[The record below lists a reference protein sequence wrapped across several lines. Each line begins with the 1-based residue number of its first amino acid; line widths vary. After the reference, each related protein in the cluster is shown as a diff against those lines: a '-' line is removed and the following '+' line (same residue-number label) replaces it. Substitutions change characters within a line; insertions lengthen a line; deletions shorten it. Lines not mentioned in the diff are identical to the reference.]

1 MFPATS
7 QVKLLIAQLNITLTA
22 VLSTKYAETRTLLYC
37 LLNLHVAL
45 PRGGGGGGG
54 GGAGRGGG
62 GGGEGRGAGVVRGGR
77 GGKVLC
83 CMACAWVCWLLGREW
98 FLSSNS

>member
-7 QVKLLIAQLNITLTA
+7 QVKLLTAQLNIILTA
-22 VLSTKYAETRTLLYC
+22 VLSTKYSETRTLLYC
-37 LLNLHVAL
+37 LLNLHVA
-45 PRGGGGGGG
+45 PSGRGGGEG
-54 GGAGRGGG
+54 GGAGVVRGG
-62 GGGEGRGAGVVRGGR
+62 RGGR

-83 CMACAWVCWLLGREW
+83 CMACAGVCWLLGREW

>member
-1 MFPATS
+1 MFPATP
-7 QVKLLIAQLNITLTA
+7 QVKLLIAQLNIILTA

-37 LLNLHVAL
+37 LLNLHVA
-45 PRGGGGGGG
+45 PS
-54 GGAGRGGG
+54 
-62 GGGEGRGAGVVRGGR
+62 GGEGGGAGVVRGGR

-83 CMACAWVCWLLGREW
+83 CMACAGVCWLLGREW

>member
-45 PRGGGGGGG
+45 PRGGGGSEGG
-54 GGAGRGGG
+54 
-62 GGGEGRGAGVVRGGR
+62 GAGVVRGGR

-83 CMACAWVCWLLGREW
+83 CMACAGVCWLLGREW

>member
-45 PRGGGGGGG
+45 PRGGGGGGR
-54 GGAGRGGG
+54 GRGG
-62 GGGEGRGAGVVRGGR
+62 GGGEGREGRKGSLLYGLCGGVLAAG
-77 GGKVLC
+77 
-83 CMACAWVCWLLGREW
+83 
-98 FLSSNS
+98 

>member
-7 QVKLLIAQLNITLTA
+7 QVKLLIAQLNIILTA
-22 VLSTKYAETRTLLYC
+22 VLSTKYAETRTLFS
-37 LLNLHVAL
+37 LHVA
-45 PRGGGGGGG
+45 PSGGGG
-54 GGAGRGGG
+54 
-62 GGGEGRGAGVVRGGR
+62 GAGVVRGGR

-83 CMACAWVCWLLGREW
+83 CMACAGVWWLLGREW

>member
-7 QVKLLIAQLNITLTA
+7 QVNLLTAQLNIILTA
-22 VLSTKYAETRTLLYC
+22 VLSTKYSETRTLLYC
-37 LLNLHVAL
+37 LLNLHVA
-45 PRGGGGGGG
+45 PP
-54 GGAGRGGG
+54 GG

-83 CMACAWVCWLLGREW
+83 CMACAGVCWLLGREW

>member
-7 QVKLLIAQLNITLTA
+7 QVKLLIAQLNMTA

-37 LLNLHVAL
+37 LLNLHVA
-45 PRGGGGGGG
+45 PSGGG
-54 GGAGRGGG
+54 GGAR
-62 GGGEGRGAGVVRGGR
+62 EGAGVVRGGR

-83 CMACAWVCWLLGREW
+83 CMACAGVCWLLGREW

>member
-7 QVKLLIAQLNITLTA
+7 QVKLLIAQLNIILTA

-37 LLNLHVAL
+37 LLNLHVA
-45 PRGGGGGGG
+45 PS
-54 GGAGRGGG
+54 GG
-62 GGGEGRGAGVVRGGR
+62 GGGEGGGAGVVRGGR

-83 CMACAWVCWLLGREW
+83 YMACAGVCWLLGREW

>member
-7 QVKLLIAQLNITLTA
+7 QVKLLIDELNIISSA
-22 VLSTKYAETRTLLYC
+22 VLPTKYAEARKLLYWE
-37 LLNLHVAL
+37 
-45 PRGGGGGGG
+45 G
-54 GGAGRGGG
+54 GRG
-62 GGGEGRGAGVVRGGR
+62 VRGWR

-83 CMACAWVCWLLGREW
+83 CMAGVCWLLGREW

>member
-7 QVKLLIAQLNITLTA
+7 QVKLLIAQLNIILTA

-37 LLNLHVAL
+37 LLSLHVA
-45 PRGGGGGGG
+45 PSGGAGGEG
-54 GGAGRGGG
+54 GGAW
-62 GGGEGRGAGVVRGGR
+62 VVRGGR

-83 CMACAWVCWLLGREW
+83 CMACAGVCWLLGREW
-98 FLSSNS
+98 FLSSSS

>member
-7 QVKLLIAQLNITLTA
+7 QVKLLIVQLNIILTA

-37 LLNLHVAL
+37 LLNLHVA
-45 PRGGGGGGG
+45 PS
-54 GGAGRGGG
+54 
-62 GGGEGRGAGVVRGGR
+62 GGEGGGAGVVRGGR

-83 CMACAWVCWLLGREW
+83 CMACAGVCWLLGREW

>member
-7 QVKLLIAQLNITLTA
+7 QVKLLTAQLNIILTA

-37 LLNLHVAL
+37 LLSLLVASCSSL
-45 PRGGGGGGG
+45 GGGGGR
-54 GGAGRGGG
+54 GRGG
-62 GGGEGRGAGVVRGGR
+62 AWVVRGGR
-77 GGKVLC
+77 GGMVLC
-83 CMACAWVCWLLGREW
+83 CMACAGVCWLLGREW

>member
-7 QVKLLIAQLNITLTA
+7 QVKLLIDELNIISSA
-22 VLSTKYAETRTLLYC
+22 VLPTKYAEARKLLYFGGG
-37 LLNLHVAL
+37 V
-45 PRGGGGGGG
+45 RGG
-54 GGAGRGGG
+54 
-62 GGGEGRGAGVVRGGR
+62 RGGR

-83 CMACAWVCWLLGREW
+83 CMMGVCWLLGRKW

>member
-7 QVKLLIAQLNITLTA
+7 QVKLLIAQLNIILTA

-45 PRGGGGGGG
+45 PRGGGRSEGG
-54 GGAGRGGG
+54 
-62 GGGEGRGAGVVRGGR
+62 GAGVVRGGR

-83 CMACAWVCWLLGREW
+83 CMACAGVCWLLGREW

>member
-7 QVKLLIAQLNITLTA
+7 QVKLLIAQLNIILTA

-45 PRGGGGGGG
+45 PRGGGGE
-54 GGAGRGGG
+54 R
-62 GGGEGRGAGVVRGGR
+62 GRGAGVVRGGR
-77 GGKVLC
+77 RGKVLC
-83 CMACAWVCWLLGREW
+83 CMACAGVCWLLGREW

>member
-7 QVKLLIAQLNITLTA
+7 QVKLLIAQLNIILTA

-37 LLNLHVAL
+37 LLNLHVA
-45 PRGGGGGGG
+45 PSR
-54 GGAGRGGG
+54 GG

-77 GGKVLC
+77 G
-83 CMACAWVCWLLGREW
+83 
-98 FLSSNS
+98 

>member
-22 VLSTKYAETRTLLYC
+22 VLSTKDAETRTLLYC

-54 GGAGRGGG
+54 EGGG
-62 GGGEGRGAGVVRGGR
+62 GGGGAGVVRGGR

-83 CMACAWVCWLLGREW
+83 CMACAGVCWLLGREW

>member
-7 QVKLLIAQLNITLTA
+7 QVKLLIVQLNIILTA

-37 LLNLHVAL
+37 LLNLHVA
-45 PRGGGGGGG
+45 PS
-54 GGAGRGGG
+54 GGG
-62 GGGEGRGAGVVRGGR
+62 GGGEGGGAGVVRGGRGGR

-83 CMACAWVCWLLGREW
+83 CMACAGVCWLLGREW

>member
-7 QVKLLIAQLNITLTA
+7 QVKLLTAQLNIILTV
-22 VLSTKYAETRTLLYC
+22 VLSTKYSETRTLLYC
-37 LLNLHVAL
+37 LLNLHVA
-45 PRGGGGGGG
+45 PSGW
-54 GGAGRGGG
+54 GG
-62 GGGEGRGAGVVRGGR
+62 GGGEGRGAGVVWGGR

-83 CMACAWVCWLLGREW
+83 CMACAGVCWLLGREW

>member
-7 QVKLLIAQLNITLTA
+7 QVKLLIAQLNIILTA

-37 LLNLHVAL
+37 LLNLHVA
-45 PRGGGGGGG
+45 PS
-54 GGAGRGGG
+54 GG
-62 GGGEGRGAGVVRGGR
+62 GGGEGGGGVGR

-83 CMACAWVCWLLGREW
+83 CMTCAGVCWLLGREW

>member
-7 QVKLLIAQLNITLTA
+7 QVKLLTAQLNIILTA
-22 VLSTKYAETRTLLYC
+22 VLSTKYSETRTLLYC
-37 LLNLHVAL
+37 LLNLHVA
-45 PRGGGGGGG
+45 PS
-54 GGAGRGGG
+54 GGG

-83 CMACAWVCWLLGREW
+83 CMACAGVCWLLGREW

>member
-7 QVKLLIAQLNITLTA
+7 QVKLLTAQLNIILTA
-22 VLSTKYAETRTLLYC
+22 VLSTKYSETRTLLYC
-37 LLNLHVAL
+37 LLNLHVA
-45 PRGGGGGGG
+45 PS
-54 GGAGRGGG
+54 

-83 CMACAWVCWLLGREW
+83 CMACAGVCWLLGREW